1 MIRTQWH
8 DQVLEITIDRP
19 ERRNALD
26 LDALDGLAAA
36 TGEAV
41 SGGARVLVLTGADG
55 HFCAGADLA
64 GVTDPAFV
72 QRLGGVLDGLR
83 TLPLPT
89 IAAVDGAALGAG
101 TQLAVACDLRVA
113 TTTATFGIPAARL
126 GLMVDNWTVQRL
138 VSMAGQGTARA
149 MLMAAETLSG
159 ADAHRLGLVQRVGDL
174 EAARA
179 WAATVAGLAPLTIS
193 GHKVGC
199 NDVESMAPAS
209 DAYTSAWQSAWG
221 SEDLAEGLAAFSERR
236 AAHFSGR

>member
-72 QRLGGVLDGLR
+72 QRLGGVLGGLR

-179 WAATVAGLAPLTIS
+179 WAASVAELAPLTIS

-199 NDVESMAPAS
+199 NDVESMPPAS

-236 AAHFSGR
+236 AARFSGR

>member
-179 WAATVAGLAPLTIS
+179 WAASVAELAPLTIS

-199 NDVESMAPAS
+199 NDVEPMVPAS